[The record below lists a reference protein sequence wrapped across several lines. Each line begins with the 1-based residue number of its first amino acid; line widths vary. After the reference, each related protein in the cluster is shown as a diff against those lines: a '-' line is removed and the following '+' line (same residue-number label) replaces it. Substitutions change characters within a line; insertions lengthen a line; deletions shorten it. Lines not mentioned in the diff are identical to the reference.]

1 MVDPIRLR
9 GTLPRGARPSP
20 RSRLAAATPHR
31 AGGKAPPHHIRIP
44 RKLSFW
50 GNYNYGDCVSA
61 EEAFA
66 KACHE
71 REIFIPENEVIDWAT
86 QNNFLN
92 GAYLINVVDAME
104 SNGFRHRDHV
114 YDDGAV
120 YSVDWTNAAEL
131 RDAIFRG
138 PVKLGVAGDQLDTVW
153 WAHGGSSGGGV
164 NGWFATGFYPDS
176 QEDHCVSLCGYGTMA
191 WLADHLRVHVPA
203 GVDGTKP
210 GYAMFTWDSIGI
222 IVEPSMLAI
231 TQEAWLRVPTT
242 VEHTVGV

>member
-1 MVDPIRLR
+1 MAHNL
-9 GTLPRGARPSP
+9 LPRGARPTP
-20 RSRLAAATPHR
+20 RYRLASARPHR
-31 AGGKAPPHHIRIP
+31 HSGNAPPHHIRIP

-50 GNYNYGDCVSA
+50 GNYNYGDCVTA

-71 REIFIPENEVIDWAT
+71 REIFIPEQEVIDWAT

-92 GAYLINVVDAME
+92 GAYLINVVDVME
-104 SNGFRHRDHV
+104 VSGFPKHHRT

-120 YSVDWTNAAEL
+120 YAVDWSDAAL
-131 RDAIFRG
+131 LQDAIAIG
-138 PVKLGVAGDQLDTVW
+138 PVKLGVAGDQLDPVW
-153 WAHGGSSGGGV
+153 WAHGGSQAGGV

-176 QEDHCVSLCGYGTMA
+176 NEDHCVSLCGYGTMH
-191 WLADHLRVHVPA
+191 WLAEHLRVQVPA

-222 IVEPSMLAI
+222 IDVPSMLAI
-231 TQEAWLRVPTT
+231 TAEAWLRVPTT
-242 VEHTVGV
+242 IRT